1 MVCAGV
7 ALFPAGDPHR
17 NGRPHIMRLQKL
29 IPLLSTLL
37 LSDAPAD
44 ESASAAVAAP
54 IQLEPVRVTADLW
67 ETPLDRIAASVSVY
81 GPETLEGGAV
91 RHFGDLADQIPNL
104 TYTGGTSR
112 PRYFQIRGVGENS
125 QFEGETPDSTVR
137 FLVDDLDFTGLGTV
151 GSTFDVRQVEV
162 LRGPQAG
169 AFGANAAG
177 GVVRLVTNEPG
188 PVWSGD
194 ISAATGEDGL
204 REVGV
209 AAGGPLAKGDS
220 EKLQVRVA
228 AQRSESDGFRRNAFL
243 NADSNAR
250 DESMARV
257 KLIWRPCTFWRWDA
271 TAFFADA
278 DNGFDEFA
286 LDNNGRFTF
295 SDEPGRDEQRS
306 RAATLRGVYS
316 GWSGVRLT
324 TVTTAAWTDS
334 TYSYDS
340 DWTSVYTHP
349 DAYKGF
355 AAITRERGTLGQELR
370 LDSVDADD
378 AAGWIDRWTLGAYFS
393 RLDEA
398 SAFATDRVRST
409 RSDYRADN
417 FALFGQAAHDF
428 TVRTRIILG
437 LRAEYVDQQSAVD
450 KDASGTV
457 DFRPAFADTLTG
469 GKLTL
474 EHDLSPRQAVFA
486 SAARGYKTGGVSVD
500 ANINPTSDPLRFGT
514 ETLWNFEAGL
524 RSRWLG
530 DCLLGEVTAFHVERE
545 DVQLRGSVGDKDAF
559 RYYTTNG
566 GAARGDGLESA
577 LTWRLADAWSVF
589 GTLALL
595 RTERES
601 FTLPNGASAKG
612 RELAATPGYGY
623 TVGLRRRVATGWF
636 GDFVFAGRD
645 RYYESE
651 SSDETRAAYVVA
663 NASLGHAWREWSL
676 TLWGRNLLDAEYD
689 KRVFF
694 FGNDPVSGYAPTRY
708 VSRADPRQFGVSAQ
722 YRF

>member
-1 MVCAGV
+1 
-7 ALFPAGDPHR
+7 
-17 NGRPHIMRLQKL
+17 MRL
-29 IPLLSTLL
+29 PNSLL
-37 LSDAPAD
+37 LLGALLPCGVRAD
-44 ESASAAVAAP
+44 EPAARAAP
-54 IQLEPVRVTADLW
+54 VQLEPVRVTADLW

-81 GPETLEGGAV
+81 GPETLEGGGV
-91 RHFGDLADQIPNL
+91 RHFGDLVDLIPNL

-188 PVWSGD
+188 PIWSGD
-194 ISAATGEDGL
+194 VVASAGEDGR
-204 REVGV
+204 REAGLAV
-209 AAGGPLAKGDS
+209 GGPLS
-220 EKLQVRVA
+220 QSEPEKLQVRVA
-228 AQRSESDGFRRNAFL
+228 AQRSESEGFRRNAFL
-243 NADSNAR
+243 GADTNAR
-250 DESMARV
+250 DERMARV
-257 KLIWRPCTFWRWDA
+257 KLVWRPGAAWRWDA

-295 SDEPGRDEQRS
+295 SDEPGRDEQRTGAGS
-306 RAATLRGVYS
+306 LRGVFS
-316 GWSGVRLT
+316 GWSHVRLT

-334 TYSYDS
+334 LYSYDS
-340 DWTSVYTHP
+340 DWASVYTHP
-349 DAYKGF
+349 DAYKSF
-355 AAITRERGTLGQELR
+355 AAITRERATYGQELR
-370 LDSVDADD
+370 LDSADD
-378 AAGWIDRWTLGAYFS
+378 QQAAGWLDRWTLGAYFS

-398 SAFATDRVRST
+398 SAFSTDRVRRT
-409 RSDYRADN
+409 CSDYRAN
-417 FALFGQAAHDF
+417 NVALFGQAAHDF
-428 TVRTRIILG
+428 SASSRVLLG
-437 LRAEYVDQQSAVD
+437 LRAEYAGQHSAVD

-457 DFRPAFADTLTG
+457 DFRPAFDDVLTG
-469 GKLTL
+469 GKVTL
-474 EHDLSPRQAVFA
+474 EHDLSPRHAVFA
-486 SAARGYKTGGVSVD
+486 SVARGYKAGGVGVD
-500 ANINPTSDPLRFGT
+500 ANINPAVDPRTFAT

-524 RSRWLG
+524 RSRWL
-530 DCLLGEVTAFHVERE
+530 DDRLWCEVTAFHLERE

-566 GAARGDGLESA
+566 KAARGDGLESA

-595 RTERES
+595 RGERES
-601 FTLPNGASAKG
+601 FTLPNGARADG

-623 TVGLRRRVATGWF
+623 TVGVRRRVATGWF
-636 GDFVFAGRD
+636 GEFAFAGRD

-651 SSDETRAAYVVA
+651 SSDETRDAFVVA
-663 NASLGHAWREWSL
+663 NASLGHAWRDWSL
-676 TLWGRNLLDAEYD
+676 TLWGRNLFDAEYD
-689 KRVFF
+689 KRVFS

-708 VSRADPRQFGVSAQ
+708 SSRADPRQFGVSAA